1 MLASRLAQAIG
12 DENVTNTLL
21 KELLARFPGVATG
34 DSLRNRIMSRIVG
47 DWFENRTLESLILY
61 LAVCQEDVDT

>member
-1 MLASRLAQAIG
+1 MRMSPIPLSKNSLPG
-12 DENVTNTLL
+12 FPSVVSDDNL
-21 KELLARFPGVATG
+21 K
-34 DSLRNRIMSRIVG
+34 NRIMSRSVG